1 MDGRTRFLPDRLN
14 YAPAL
19 RCLVDAHTILFG
31 SRNPRDYDIAPGTCG
46 KVDEGGRGCKPLISS
61 KRVANEAIMGDG
73 IIDGRGWVKLT
84 GQGQLCMKLDGK
96 HRHCLDYFANAARHR
111 DAPDVSCQS
120 WTVGIA
126 CLRGNA
132 LNVVL

>member
-1 MDGRTRFLPDRLN
+1 MDDRTRFLPDRLN

-31 SRNPRDYDIAPGTCG
+31 SRNPQDYAIAPGTCG

-84 GQGQLCMKLDGK
+84 GQTVSWWDLAQEAKVKNLNQNCPRLMILD
-96 HRHCLDYFANAARHR
+96 HCDNF
-111 DAPDVSCQS
+111 
-120 WTVGIA
+120 T
-126 CLRGNA
+126 
-132 LNVVL
+132 